1 MSKLLINEP
10 PLQVLPSLAQ
20 KVGLNEA
27 IILQQIHYWLDPRM
41 NKNVFQE
48 KHWVHN
54 RYEDWQKQFP
64 FWSVVT
70 IRRTIKELE
79 KRQLISSRILNDRFN
94 RSKFYTINYDALA
107 MLTEESL
114 SGARPSLPTD
124 QDDHMD
130 GSNRS
135 PEVIKMIR
143 RGDQNDQFIYKDTE
157 TTSETTTLSP
167 KKRTK
172 GNSKSTDCKET
183 QEREM
188 IKIWCEEVSPSVDI
202 HLTPKRKQRLQH
214 VFEHIFKSDVE
225 KWRHFCHSIAS
236 SRFLMGEI
244 TAFKASLDWCSQEEK
259 LVKILEGD
267 YGIGDRALTFSKK
280 EQRQTGEEGTAP
292 ETDPSEP
299 PLLTTLKNLLRKG
312 LGEECFQSW
321 IRPLAWEKQEED
333 TLTVRA
339 RSTFVRDYI
348 NTHLLSRIQNL
359 LTSGGEGVKSLC
371 VVS

>member
-20 KVGLNEA
+20 KIGLNEA
-27 IILQQIHYWLDPRM
+27 IVLQQIHYWLDPRL
-41 NKNVFQE
+41 NKNVFQG

-79 KRQLISSRILNDRFN
+79 KKQLISSRILNDRFN
-94 RSKFYTINYDALA
+94 RSKFYTINYDVLEA
-107 MLTEESL
+107 LTEES
-114 SGARPSLPTD
+114 SCVSRPFASTD

-130 GSNRS
+130 GANRS

-167 KKRTK
+167 EKRTK
-172 GNSKSTDCKET
+172 DNAKATDCNEK

-188 IKIWCEEVSPSVDI
+188 IKIWCEEVSLSVNV
-202 HLTPKRKQRLQH
+202 HLTPKRKQRLHHAFQ
-214 VFEHIFKSDVE
+214 HIFKSNME
-225 KWRHFCHSIAS
+225 KWRHFCQSIAS

-244 TAFKASLDWCSQEEK
+244 TSFKASLDWCLQEEK
-259 LVKILEGD
+259 LIKILEGD
-267 YGIGDRALTFSKK
+267 YGIGDRALPFSKNK
-280 EQRQTGEEGTAP
+280 PSQSEEDGTTS
-292 ETDPSEP
+292 ETDHSEP
-299 PLLTTLKNLLRKG
+299 NLLTTLKTLLRKG
-312 LGEECFQSW
+312 LGEACFQSW

-333 TLTVRA
+333 TVIVRA
-339 RSTFVRDYI
+339 CSTFVRDYI